1 MDSIRFATFFDFEYY
16 NASTFFRPPFIVF
29 FVRKFSLRSPDSR
42 RLMRFPRLVFG
53 CVTPNFFV
61 VSVVESVV
69 VEKRGGGDSGI
80 KLVSFFLSTPST
92 IRLLTSIRTLGSW

>member
-1 MDSIRFATFFDFEYY
+1 M
-16 NASTFFRPPFIVF
+16 
-29 FVRKFSLRSPDSR
+29 FSLRSPDPR

-69 VEKRGGGDSGI
+69 VEKRGGGE
-80 KLVSFFLSTPST
+80 
-92 IRLLTSIRTLGSW
+92 IRV

>member
-1 MDSIRFATFFDFEYY
+1 MAFVSRRFDFEYY
-16 NASTFFRPPFIVF
+16 NASIFFSSALYCF
-29 FVRKFSLRSPDSR
+29 FSIRKFSLRSPDSR

-80 KLVSFFLSTPST
+80 KLVSFFLSTPFT